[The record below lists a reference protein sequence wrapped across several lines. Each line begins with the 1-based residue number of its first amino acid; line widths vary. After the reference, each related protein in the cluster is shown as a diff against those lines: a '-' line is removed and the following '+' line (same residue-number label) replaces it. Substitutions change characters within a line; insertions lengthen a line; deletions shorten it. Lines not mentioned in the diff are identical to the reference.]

1 MILSYHPCFEADMN
15 RLCAGRQP
23 DRYDLN
29 AIQTASAV
37 ILPQGC
43 NDALYKMVRF
53 NCKFVFPNWDTR
65 FDYPGKTGQIRL
77 FREIGRKISVAYP
90 QSYLF
95 KDMRSYN
102 LRKGKLAFQEIEPYP
117 FVFKLNYG
125 GEGHAVFLIRSD
137 ADFKEKIRLA
147 IKQEKNG
154 RPGFLI
160 QRYIPSRSR
169 SLRVCVI
176 GRRYVAYWRIQK
188 NKKQFGTSLAQ
199 GATIDAVA
207 DPQLQNA
214 GIKAAQ
220 AFCRLTG
227 INLAGFDFIFAAQE
241 ENPQPLF
248 LEINYFFGRKGLGG
262 SQAFYAIL
270 EEEIQ
275 AWITGLPAEA
285 YEHWE

>member
-1 MILSYHPCFEADMN
+1 MILSFHPCFESDTN
-15 RLCAGRQP
+15 RLCAGRPP
-23 DRYDLN
+23 DKYDLK
-29 AIQTASAV
+29 AIQAARAV

-43 NDALYKMVRF
+43 TDALYNMVHA
-53 NCKFVFPNWDTR
+53 NCKLMFPNWNTR

-77 FREIGRKISVAYP
+77 FRKIGSKSGVAHP
-90 QSYLF
+90 RSYLF
-95 KDMRSYN
+95 KDMRSYH
-102 LRKGKLAFQEIEPYP
+102 LRKSKLTFQEIKPYP

-125 GEGHAVFLIRSD
+125 GEGNAVFLIQSD
-137 ADFKEKIRLA
+137 ADFKEKIRLTM
-147 IKQEKNG
+147 KHEKNG
-154 RPGFLI
+154 WPGFLI
-160 QRYIPSRSR
+160 QRYIPSRNR

-207 DPQLQNA
+207 DPQLRDV

-227 INLAGFDFIFAAQE
+227 INLAGFDFIFAEQE
-241 ENPQPLF
+241 KKPQPLF

-262 SQAFYAIL
+262 SQAFYDIL
-270 EEEIQ
+270 EEAIQ

-285 YEHWE
+285 

>member
-1 MILSYHPCFEADMN
+1 MN

-23 DRYDLN
+23 DSYDLN
-29 AIQTASAV
+29 AIRGARAV

-43 NDALYKMVRF
+43 NYALYKMARTH
-53 NCKFVFPNWDTR
+53 CKYVFPNWDAR

-77 FREIGRKISVAYP
+77 FRKIERKIGRKIEPKISVAHP

-102 LRKGKLAFQEIEPYP
+102 LRRGKLTFQEIEPYP
-117 FVFKLNYG
+117 FVFKLNHG
-125 GEGHAVFLIRSD
+125 GEGEAVFLIRSD
-137 ADFKEKIRLA
+137 AIFKEKIKLA
-147 IKQEKNG
+147 TKQEQNG
-154 RPGFLI
+154 WPGFLI
-160 QRYIPSRSR
+160 QQYIPSRSR

-176 GRRYVAYWRIQK
+176 GRLYFTYWRIQK
-188 NKKQFGTSLAQ
+188 NKKLFGTSLAQ
-199 GATIDAVA
+199 GATIDAVS
-207 DPQLQNA
+207 DPLLRDA

-220 AFCRLTG
+220 AFCRQTG
-227 INLAGFDFIFAAQE
+227 INLAGFDFLFAAHE
-241 ENPQPLF
+241 ENPRPLF

-275 AWITGLPAEA
+275 AWISRLPAT
-285 YEHWE
+285 